1 MYSNMRKLYQNEM
14 GNGDMSKP
22 MVANNKQPQRMQGV
36 GRVPLP
42 SRPGMPDQNNMG
54 YAERRLK
61 YFQR

>member
-14 GNGDMSKP
+14 VQGDMSKP
-22 MVANNKQPQRMQGV
+22 MSPTNKQPQRMSGV

-42 SRPGMPDQNNMG
+42 ARPGIPDGNNMG